1 MIKLKKPLVIVANGD
16 FPVHPKPIN
25 ILNKAKSILACD
37 GATDT
42 LINNGYTPSAIIGD
56 IDSISRQN
64 KKTYNNKLIIEKD
77 QHQNDLRKAINYAIK
92 QNINNISI
100 IGSSGKREDHTIGNI
115 FSLFEYIKTNIKIYT
130 DTGFFTC
137 IHKPS
142 KIKSFKGQQVSIFS
156 QNYDTIITSNNL
168 KYNFNKRNISNIF
181 EGTLNESISDEFE
194 LKFSNGALL
203 IFQVYK

>member
-25 ILNKAKSILACD
+25 ILNKAKFILACD

-137 IHKPS
+137 IYKPS